1 MNFGLKPIDIHEVV
15 QAARAGA
22 PGAAELLMSQMQKAV
37 TDGVPG
43 AEDFLA
49 ELQQEG
55 LCVRRSEVDAVIYVL
70 RELGWND

>member
-1 MNFGLKPIDIHEVV
+1 MSFGLKPIDIQEVV

-49 ELQQEG
+49 ELQPEG
-55 LCVRRSEVDAVIYVL
+55 LCVRRREVEAVIYVL

>member
-1 MNFGLKPIDIHEVV
+1 MSFELKPIDIHEVV
-15 QAARAGA
+15 QAARAKA
-22 PGAAELLMSQMQKAV
+22 LGAAELLMSQMQKAV

-43 AEDFLA
+43 AQDFLA
-49 ELQQEG
+49 ELHQKG